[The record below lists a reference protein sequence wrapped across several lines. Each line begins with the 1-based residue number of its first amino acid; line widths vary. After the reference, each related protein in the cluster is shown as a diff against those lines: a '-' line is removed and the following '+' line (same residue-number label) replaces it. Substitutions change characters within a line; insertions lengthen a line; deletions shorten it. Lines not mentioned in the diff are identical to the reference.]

1 MSMEGSSRNR
11 FKVIE
16 GDRESLSRQ
25 TLKAF
30 VDGDDDAFLEGLM
43 RMNELKR
50 SKASLKVA
58 GDSKDSREDWEDGTA
73 S

>member
-1 MSMEGSSRNR
+1 MSMGGSARDR
-11 FKVIE
+11 FKVVE
-16 GDRESLSRQ
+16 GDRESLPRQ

-30 VDGDDDAFLEGLM
+30 LDGDDDAFLEGLM

-50 SKASLKVA
+50 SKASLRVA
-58 GDSKDSREDWEDGTA
+58 GDSKDSGEDKEDGAA

>member
-30 VDGDDDAFLEGLM
+30 VDGDDESFLRGLE
-43 RMNELKR
+43 RMNELRRGKR
-50 SKASLKVA
+50 ALRAVTST
-58 GDSKDSREDWEDGTA
+58 GDY
-73 S
+73 